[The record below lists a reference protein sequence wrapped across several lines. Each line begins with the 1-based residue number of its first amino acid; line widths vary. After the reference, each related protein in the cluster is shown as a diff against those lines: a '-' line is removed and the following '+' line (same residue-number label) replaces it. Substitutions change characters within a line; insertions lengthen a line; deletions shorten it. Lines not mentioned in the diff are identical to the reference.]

1 MNKFNTIRAASIA
14 AVMGMAGA
22 VIALAPA
29 VAAEPAATPPAT
41 TMHHHH
47 HHRHGMMSHKH
58 VTGVQQALNNSG
70 AKLAVDGKWGPKT
83 EAALKQFQQQHGLKA
98 TGHLDRE
105 TRTQLKI

>member
-1 MNKFNTIRAASIA
+1 MSKLNTIRAAGIA

-29 VAAEPAATPPAT
+29 VAAEPAAAPPAT

-47 HHRHGMMSHKH
+47 HHHHAMMSHKH
-58 VTGVQQALNNSG
+58 VASVQQALNNNG
-70 AKLAVDGKWGPKT
+70 AKLTVDGKWGPKT

-98 TGHLDRE
+98 TGHLDHE
-105 TRTQLKI
+105 TRTQLKV

>member
-1 MNKFNTIRAASIA
+1 MSKLNTIRAAGIA

-29 VAAEPAATPPAT
+29 VAAEPAAAPPAT

-47 HHRHGMMSHKH
+47 HHHAMMSHKH
-58 VTGVQQALNNSG
+58 VASVQQALNNNG
-70 AKLAVDGKWGPKT
+70 AKLTVDGKWGPKT

-98 TGHLDRE
+98 TGHLDHE
-105 TRTQLKI
+105 TRTQLKV